1 MIVVDASIL
10 ANLVGDDGPDGR
22 LARSLLDGVEPVAVP
37 DLADVETAAVLRKR
51 WIDHTLTERRLSAAV
66 DYLAALPF
74 LRFPARPLLPRI
86 LELRTNL
93 TAYDA
98 VYAALAE
105 ALSGTLLTADARL
118 ANAAGPRCPIRL
130 VGLPRG
136 AGSS

>member
-1 MIVVDASIL
+1 MIVVDASVL

-51 WIDHTLTERRLSAAV
+51 WVARTLTERRLSAAV
-66 DYLAALPF
+66 EYLAALPF

>member
-1 MIVVDASIL
+1 MIVVDASVR
-10 ANLVGDDGPDGR
+10 ANPVGDDGPDGR
-22 LARSLLDGVEPVAVP
+22 LARRLLDVPSRSPSP

-51 WIDHTLTERRLSAAV
+51 WIARTLTERRLSAAV

>member
-1 MIVVDASIL
+1 MIVVDASVL

-22 LARSLLDGVEPVAVP
+22 LARSLLDGVEPVTVP

-51 WIDHTLTERRLSAAV
+51 WIDRTLTERRLSAAV
-66 DYLAALPF
+66 NYLAALPF

>member
-1 MIVVDASIL
+1 VIVVDASIL

-22 LARSLLDGVEPVAVP
+22 LARSLLDGAEPVAVP

-51 WIDHTLTERRLSAAV
+51 WVARTLTERRLSAAV
-66 DYLAALPF
+66 EYLAALPF

>member
-1 MIVVDASIL
+1 MIVVDASVL

-22 LARSLLDGVEPVAVP
+22 FARSLLDGVEPVAVP

-51 WIDHTLTERRLSAAV
+51 WIARTLTERRLSAAV
-66 DYLAALPF
+66 EYLAALPF

-86 LELRTNL
+86 LELRINL

>member
-22 LARSLLDGVEPVAVP
+22 LARSLLDGAEPVAVP

-51 WIDHTLTERRLSAAV
+51 WVARTLTERRLSAAV
-66 DYLAALPF
+66 EYLAALPF